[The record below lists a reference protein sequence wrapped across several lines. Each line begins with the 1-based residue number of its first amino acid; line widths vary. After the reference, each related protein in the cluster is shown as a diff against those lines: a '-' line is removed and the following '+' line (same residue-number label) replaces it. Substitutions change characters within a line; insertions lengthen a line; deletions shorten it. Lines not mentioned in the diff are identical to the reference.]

1 LKSKNTKSDSQ
12 VKKLWLF
19 NLETNLDSDLL
30 AVSHDW
36 VLEMSKHF
44 SEICVY
50 STHVG
55 VHRLPKW
62 VIVKEL
68 GGGSV
73 LGRIKA
79 LFRLICAV
87 IEIGKNRKSATVFY
101 HMSSRVSAII
111 GLPLKLLSVR
121 QGLWYSHAHTS
132 TSMKIAKHLV
142 DVIFTPSSNSVSFAS
157 NKLRFVRNG
166 VPRAPFDILENLSE
180 PRKQIV
186 SVGRIAPVKQ
196 LDKLLYSLGT
206 TFNNNREQV
215 PTVTFIGPIS
225 DRSYR
230 NYLSK
235 VAEKEGIVVTF
246 MGKISY
252 ADIPLIL
259 KNFSI
264 YYTGTNGGVDKA
276 AIEAGMCGCFVV
288 SPNWEALD
296 LVGMKKFYSEV
307 GINVPI
313 TLEEQLKVISSDMR
327 FNALKRSQIRKFG
340 LENNSL
346 EKVVERVVRELSKTT
361 A

>member
-1 LKSKNTKSDSQ
+1 
-12 VKKLWLF
+12 
-19 NLETNLDSDLL
+19 
-30 AVSHDW
+30 
-36 VLEMSKHF
+36 
-44 SEICVY
+44 
-50 STHVG
+50 
-55 VHRLPKW
+55 
-62 VIVKEL
+62 
-68 GGGSV
+68 
-73 LGRIKA
+73 
-79 LFRLICAV
+79 
-87 IEIGKNRKSATVFY
+87 
-101 HMSSRVSAII
+101 
-111 GLPLKLLSVR
+111 
-121 QGLWYSHAHTS
+121 
-132 TSMKIAKHLV
+132 
-142 DVIFTPSSNSVSFAS
+142 
-157 NKLRFVRNG
+157 LRFVRNG

-252 ADIPLIL
+252 AEIPSIL

-346 EKVVERVVRELSKTT
+346 EKVVERVVSELSKTT